1 MRLEKT
7 TLREAES
14 REWSD
19 RRERLLNA
27 FYKSLPEI
35 PALQSFLVAA
45 CPLFPCRHA
54 SVMLGMPPDDQ
65 GHPQGIHDSAD
76 CAEMAEDLV
85 LPDLFD
91 ALPLDRV
98 TNWDSENGTPLPG
111 WRIAVLPVAD
121 DQGRTASI
129 VLWRKA
135 EDDAFEPDTLALLAS
150 LAEPLKRGL
159 GIYYRCV
166 HLERRQLVFNNALET
181 SGIAVV
187 LADAEGNVL
196 LTNGVADELLAHGNG
211 LSLVRGKLRAQTT
224 GETTKLLDRV
234 RANAAEQAPRSDWS
248 VFSPL
253 SLQREDA
260 FLPLTVIV
268 RPGPAYYPL
277 KEPLRRTA
285 MLIVRDPGRQAII
298 SATTLAQ
305 LFGLSPAESLLASE
319 LASGASLEEAAVS
332 LGVSRNTVR
341 SQLQSVFQKTGTNRQ
356 VELVR
361 VLLSSAATAG

>member
-1 MRLEKT
+1 M
-7 TLREAES
+7 READS
-14 REWSD
+14 REWHD
-19 RRERLLNA
+19 RREQLLNA

-35 PALQSFLVAA
+35 PALESFLRAA
-45 CPLFPCRHA
+45 CALLPCSHA
-54 SVMLGMPPDDQ
+54 SVLIALPSDGQGRPLGM
-65 GHPQGIHDSAD
+65 HDSAD
-76 CAEMAEDLV
+76 HAGVVEALAVPE
-85 LPDLFD
+85 LFD
-91 ALPLDRV
+91 DLPLNRV
-98 TNWDSENGTPLPG
+98 TCRDSGEGLLAG
-111 WRIAVLPVAD
+111 WRIAILPVAD
-121 DQGRTASI
+121 ELGRTASL
-129 VLWRKA
+129 VLWR
-135 EDDAFEPDTLALLAS
+135 EMEQGAFAPDTLDLLAS

-166 HLERRQLVFNNALET
+166 DLERQKHMFSTALET

-196 LTNGVADELLAHGNG
+196 LTNGVADSLLAQGDG
-211 LSLVRGKLRAQTT
+211 LSLSRGKLRAQTP
-224 GETTKLLDRV
+224 GETAKLLDRV
-234 RANAAEQAPRSDWS
+234 RANAAEQSARSDWS

-253 SLQREDA
+253 SLAQRET

-285 MLIVRDPGRQAII
+285 TLIIRDPSRQAIL

-305 LFGLSPAESLLASE
+305 LFGLTPAEALLASE
-319 LASGASLEEAAVS
+319 LASGASLEEAAAS

-361 VLLSSAATAG
+361 VLLNSAATAS

>member
-1 MRLEKT
+1 
-7 TLREAES
+7 
-14 REWSD
+14 
-19 RRERLLNA
+19 
-27 FYKSLPEI
+27 
-35 PALQSFLVAA
+35 
-45 CPLFPCRHA
+45 
-54 SVMLGMPPDDQ
+54 
-65 GHPQGIHDSAD
+65 
-76 CAEMAEDLV
+76 
-85 LPDLFD
+85 
-91 ALPLDRV
+91 
-98 TNWDSENGTPLPG
+98 
-111 WRIAVLPVAD
+111 
-121 DQGRTASI
+121 
-129 VLWRKA
+129 
-135 EDDAFEPDTLALLAS
+135 
-150 LAEPLKRGL
+150 
-159 GIYYRCV
+159 V

-319 LASGASLEEAAVS
+319 LASGASLEEAAAS